1 MSKIVINDL
10 LVQRGEF
17 QLGPCHF
24 ELAAGEILGVMGRSG
39 SGKTSLL
46 HAIAGFIPLT
56 QGSIMVDER
65 KLDLLPPE
73 QRNISM
79 VFQKPWIFENLN
91 VIENVEFGLKI
102 QRQSAQQARKIAL
115 DWLRKL
121 EISELAE
128 RMAWQVSGGQAQ
140 RVVIARA
147 LAVGFPLIL
156 LDEPFSALDGVLRRD
171 LRKTIKRLIKEEQ
184 YSACFV
190 SHHWKDVKET
200 SDKVLVF
207 HQGKVIAYGSV
218 SEIEKSKNALVREL
232 SSED

>member
-1 MSKIVINDL
+1 MSKIIIDDL
-10 LVQRGEF
+10 LFQRGEF
-17 QLGPCHF
+17 RLGPCHF
-24 ELAAGEILGVMGRSG
+24 ELAPGEILGVMGRSG

-46 HAIAGFIPLT
+46 HAIAGFIPVT
-56 QGSIMVDER
+56 QGSILVDDR
-65 KLDLLPPE
+65 KIDLLPPE

-115 DWLRKL
+115 DWLHKL

-128 RMAWQVSGGQAQ
+128 RMAWEVSGGQAQ

-156 LDEPFSALDGVLRRD
+156 LDEPFSALDGVLRKD
-171 LRKTIKRLIKEEQ
+171 LRKTIKRLIKEGNHC
-184 YSACFV
+184 ACFV
-190 SHHWKDVKET
+190 SHHWKDIKET